1 MNLDRPTDRRAFLS
15 AGSAALTGLT
25 LPDLLQA
32 ESHSAASSQSNRS
45 VILLWMRGGPSQ
57 HETWDP
63 KPDAPVE
70 YRGAFGATNTSV
82 PGIQIV
88 DMMPQCASIQHKWS
102 IIRSLHHKNAGH
114 SAGDQI
120 VFTGYD
126 PGPDP
131 TINVHPSCGSIVSE
145 QLGHTR
151 KELPAYVM
159 VPRQVPG
166 TDSAYLGPAHKPFET
181 IADPATKGS
190 FNLQNFTL
198 SEQISNSRFQDRKG
212 LLREFDQLKGKLD
225 SSGQMDS
232 LNTFQQRAYD
242 ILQSDNARNAFDID
256 SEDSTTRERYGF
268 VEKYDP
274 MDPTRCSAS
283 AFNQRFL
290 LARRLIEAG
299 VRLVT
304 VDCRWW
310 DTHVEGIDS
319 MRNGFLPRW
328 DQAYSALIDD
338 LDQRGLLESTMV
350 LAWGE
355 FGRTPKVNAS
365 NGRDHYPFVFS
376 AAITGGAIKGGRAVG
391 SSDAKGAYPK
401 DDPITPQDVL
411 ATLYDHLGID
421 TDRHYIDHFGRPIKA
436 LPFGRKLTEL
446 M

>member
-1 MNLDRPTDRRAFLS
+1 MCIRDR
-15 AGSAALTGLT
+15 
-25 LPDLLQA
+25 
-32 ESHSAASSQSNRS
+32 
-45 VILLWMRGGPSQ
+45 
-57 HETWDP
+57 
-63 KPDAPVE
+63 
-70 YRGAFGATNTSV
+70 
-82 PGIQIV
+82 
-88 DMMPQCASIQHKWS
+88 
-102 IIRSLHHKNAGH
+102 
-114 SAGDQI
+114 
-120 VFTGYD
+120 
-126 PGPDP
+126 
-131 TINVHPSCGSIVSE
+131 
-145 QLGHTR
+145 
-151 KELPAYVM
+151 
-159 VPRQVPG
+159 
-166 TDSAYLGPAHKPFET
+166 
-181 IADPATKGS
+181 
-190 FNLQNFTL
+190 
-198 SEQISNSRFQDRKG
+198 ISNSRFQDRKG

-232 LNTFQQRAYD
+232 INTFQQRAYD
-242 ILQSDNARNAFDID
+242 ILQSDKARNAFDID

-274 MDPTRCSAS
+274 MHPTRCSAS

-299 VRLVT
+299 VRLVP
-304 VDCRWW
+304 VDCLWR

-319 MRNGFLPRW
+319 MINGFLPRW